1 MPLSKKAAT
10 IPAVLGMD
18 IGGTQTKIGI
28 VDKAGKVL
36 SFDSFSSL
44 GDQAFP
50 SFIQQLQVKYKQLL
64 TDVPKEYQVIAA
76 GIGAPNANI
85 FNGCMENPVNFKWG
99 NLVPLGRSVEESLGI
114 QAKVTNDAN
123 LFALGEMTYGI
134 AKGLKN
140 FIVMTLGTGF
150 GSGIVV
156 DGKLV
161 FGHDGMAGEMGHINV
176 NPNGR
181 LCNCGLK
188 GCLETYAS
196 VTGIKRTVFKLMAD
210 LQVASSLRKH
220 SFEDLTGL
228 MIADAALEG
237 DPIAQRAFEYTGEI
251 LGTKIADAAAYF
263 SPEAFILG
271 GGLAK
276 AGDLLLLPTVKSMNE
291 RLFKAYRGKMKVLIS
306 GTGTKYDGVLGA
318 AALAWEHFGEE
329 KS

>member
-1 MPLSKKAAT
+1 MPSSNKSTAN
-10 IPAVLGMD
+10 PAVLGMD

-28 VDKAGKVL
+28 VNTSGEVL

-44 GDQAFP
+44 GDQPFTN
-50 SFIQQLQVKYKQLL
+50 FVKQLKEKYQL
-64 TDVPKEYQVIAA
+64 LLEEVPKKYEIIGA

-85 FNGCMENPVNFKWG
+85 FNGCMEKPHNFNWG
-99 NLVPLGRSVEESLGI
+99 DLVPLGSSVEQTLGLKT
-114 QAKVTNDAN
+114 KVTNDAN
-123 LFALGEMTYGI
+123 LFAIGEMTYGM
-134 AKGLKN
+134 AKGFKN

-156 DGKLV
+156 EGKLV
-161 FGHDGMAGEMGHINV
+161 FGHDGMGGEMGHVNV

-210 LQVASSLRKH
+210 MQVDSVLRSH

-228 MIADAALEG
+228 MIADAALDG

-276 AGDLLLLPTVKSMNE
+276 AGDLLLQPTVKSMNE
-291 RLFKAYRGKMKVLIS
+291 RLFKAYKGKMKVLIS

-318 AALAWEHFGEE
+318 AALAWDHFEH
-329 KS
+329 

>member
-1 MPLSKKAAT
+1 MPENKKT

-28 VDKAGKVL
+28 VDTTGKVL

-44 GDQAFP
+44 GDQPFTN
-50 SFIQQLQVKYKQLL
+50 FVKQLKEKYQL
-64 TDVPKEYQVIAA
+64 LLADVPEEYEVIGA

-85 FNGCMENPVNFKWG
+85 FNGFMEKPHNFDWG
-99 NLVPLGRSVEESLGI
+99 DLVPLGSSVEQTLGLK
-114 QAKVTNDAN
+114 AKITNDAN
-123 LFALGEMTYGI
+123 LFAIGEMTYGM

-156 DGKLV
+156 DGKIV
-161 FGHDGMAGEMGHINV
+161 FGHDGMGGEMGHVNV

-210 LQVASSLRKH
+210 MQVDSILRAH

-228 MIADAALEG
+228 MIADAALDG

-291 RLFKAYRGKMKVLIS
+291 RLFKAYKGKMKVLIS

-318 AALAWEHFGEE
+318 AALAWDHFEH
-329 KS
+329 

>member
-1 MPLSKKAAT
+1 MPLSKKKTALET
-10 IPAVLGMD
+10 VMGMD
-18 IGGTQTKIGI
+18 IGGTHTKIGF
-28 VDKAGKVL
+28 VNREGKVIGF
-36 SFDSFSSL
+36 SNFSSL
-44 GDQAFP
+44 GQEPFAN
-50 SFIQQLQVKYKQLL
+50 FIKQLK
-64 TDVPKEYQVIAA
+64 KEFKTLCDSVEEDFRIAGL
-76 GIGAPNANI
+76 GIGAPNAN
-85 FNGCMENPVNFKWG
+85 FYTGNMEKPVNFEWG
-99 NLVPLGRSVEESLGI
+99 EKVPLVSSIEKALKIKGV
-114 QAKVTNDAN
+114 VTNDAN
-123 LFALGEMTYGI
+123 LFALGEMEYGI
-134 AKGLKN
+134 AKGMKN

-161 FGHDGMAGEMGHINV
+161 LGHDGMAGEMGHVNV

-210 LQVASSLRKH
+210 LQVDSSLRSY

-228 MIADAALEG
+228 MIAEAALEG

-276 AGDLLLLPTVKSMNE
+276 AGDLLLVPTVKSMNE
-291 RLFKAYRGKMKVLIS
+291 RLFKAYKGNMKVVIS

-318 AALAWEHFGEE
+318 AALAWQKF
-329 KS
+329 

>member
-1 MPLSKKAAT
+1 MPLSKKKTAIDT
-10 IPAVLGMD
+10 VMGMD
-18 IGGTQTKIGI
+18 IGGTKTKIGI
-28 VDKAGKVL
+28 VDRKGKVIG
-36 SFDSFSSL
+36 FDTFSSL
-44 GDQAFP
+44 GDKPFP
-50 SFIQQLQVKYKQLL
+50 NFVKQL
-64 TDVPKEYQVIAA
+64 KRKFKAMCK
-76 GIGAPNANI
+76 GIEADFQILGIGVGAPNANYYTG
-85 FNGCMENPVNFKWG
+85 NMEKPHNFDWG
-99 NLVPLGRSVEESLGI
+99 DLVPLCASVEKALGYEGMI
-114 QAKVTNDAN
+114 TNDAN
-123 LFALGEMTYGI
+123 LFALGEMEYGI
-134 AKGLKN
+134 AKGMKN

-161 FGHDGMAGEMGHINV
+161 FGNDGMAGEMGHVNV

-210 LQVASSLRKH
+210 LQVGSSLREY
-220 SFEDLTGL
+220 SYEDLTGL
-228 MIADAALEG
+228 MIAEAALEG

-276 AGDLLLLPTVKSMNE
+276 AGDLLLKPTVKSMNE
-291 RLFKAYRGKMKVLIS
+291 RLFKAYKGKMKVVIS
-306 GTGTKYDGVLGA
+306 GTGSKYDGVLGA
-318 AALAWEHFGEE
+318 AALAWQHFG
-329 KS
+329 

>member
-1 MPLSKKAAT
+1 MPLSKKKTALET
-10 IPAVLGMD
+10 VMGMD
-18 IGGTQTKIGI
+18 IGGTQTKIGF
-28 VDKAGKVL
+28 VDRKGKVIGF
-36 SFDSFSSL
+36 SSFSSL
-44 GDQAFP
+44 GDQSFP
-50 SFIQQLQVKYKQLL
+50 KFIKQLK
-64 TDVPKEYQVIAA
+64 KEFKTLSTSIAEDFSIA
-76 GIGAPNANI
+76 GVGIGAPNAN
-85 FNGCMENPVNFKWG
+85 FYTGNMEKPVNFQWG
-99 NLVPLGRSVEESLGI
+99 ETVPLVSSIEKALKIKGV
-114 QAKVTNDAN
+114 VTNDAN
-123 LFALGEMTYGI
+123 LFALGEMEYGI
-134 AKGLKN
+134 AKGMKN

-161 FGHDGMAGEMGHINV
+161 LGHDGMAGEMGHVNV

-210 LQVASSLRKH
+210 LQVASSLRSY

-228 MIADAALEG
+228 MIAEAALEG

-276 AGDLLLLPTVKSMNE
+276 AGDLLLVPTVKSMNK
-291 RLFKAYRGKMKVLIS
+291 RLFKAYKGNMKVVIS
-306 GTGTKYDGVLGA
+306 GTGSKYDGVLGA
-318 AALAWEHFGEE
+318 AALAWQKF
-329 KS
+329 

>member
-1 MPLSKKAAT
+1 MPENKKT
-10 IPAVLGMD
+10 TLPAVLGMD

-28 VDKAGKVL
+28 VDTTGKVL

-44 GDQAFP
+44 GDQPFTN
-50 SFIQQLQVKYKQLL
+50 FVTQLKEKYQLL
-64 TDVPKEYQVIAA
+64 LADVPEEYEVIGA

-85 FNGCMENPVNFKWG
+85 FNGCMEKPHNFDWG
-99 NLVPLGRSVEESLGI
+99 DLVPLGSSVEQTLGLK
-114 QAKVTNDAN
+114 AKITNDAN
-123 LFALGEMTYGI
+123 LFAIGEMTYGM

-156 DGKLV
+156 DGKIV
-161 FGHDGMAGEMGHINV
+161 FGHDGMGGEMGHVNV

-210 LQVASSLRKH
+210 MQVDSILRAH
-220 SFEDLTGL
+220 SFENLTGL
-228 MIADAALEG
+228 MIADAALDG

-291 RLFKAYRGKMKVLIS
+291 RLFKAYKGKMKVLIS

-318 AALAWEHFGEE
+318 AALAWDHFEH
-329 KS
+329 

>member
-1 MPLSKKAAT
+1 MSLSKKAT
-10 IPAVLGMD
+10 TPVVLGMD

-28 VDKAGKVL
+28 VDTTGKVL

-50 SFIQQLQVKYKQLL
+50 NFVQQLQAKYQLL
-64 TDVPKEYQVIAA
+64 IADIPKECKVIGA

-85 FNGCMENPVNFKWG
+85 FNGCMEKPHNFNWG
-99 NLVPLGRSVEESLGI
+99 DLVPLVSSVEETLGI

-210 LQVASSLRKH
+210 LQVASSLRSH

-228 MIADAALEG
+228 MIADAALDG
-237 DPIAQRAFEYTGEI
+237 DPIAKRAFEYTGEI

-291 RLFKAYRGKMKVLIS
+291 RLFKAYKGKMKVLIS

-318 AALAWEHFGEE
+318 AALAWEHFGEG

>member
-1 MPLSKKAAT
+1 MPLSKKKTALET
-10 IPAVLGMD
+10 VMGMD
-18 IGGTQTKIGI
+18 IGGTQTKIGF
-28 VDKAGKVL
+28 VDRKGKVIGF
-36 SFDSFSSL
+36 SSFSSL
-44 GDQAFP
+44 GDQSFP
-50 SFIQQLQVKYKQLL
+50 KFIKQLK
-64 TDVPKEYQVIAA
+64 KEFKTLSTSIAEDFSIA
-76 GIGAPNANI
+76 GVGIGAPNAN
-85 FNGCMENPVNFKWG
+85 FYTGNMEKPVNFQWG
-99 NLVPLGRSVEESLGI
+99 ETVPLVSSVEKALKIKGV
-114 QAKVTNDAN
+114 VTNDAN
-123 LFALGEMTYGI
+123 LFALGEMEYGI
-134 AKGLKN
+134 AKGMKN

-161 FGHDGMAGEMGHINV
+161 LGHDGMAGEMGHVNV

-210 LQVASSLRKH
+210 LQVASSLRSY

-228 MIADAALEG
+228 MIAEAALEG

-276 AGDLLLLPTVKSMNE
+276 AGDLLLVPTVKSMNK
-291 RLFKAYRGKMKVLIS
+291 RLFKAYKGIMKVLIS

-318 AALAWEHFGEE
+318 AALAWQKF
-329 KS
+329 